1 MEATVPKIY
10 LGLRLE
16 TAQTVET
23 TADNVTWTPLV
34 FPAGSVWHD
43 PHDLLTEIQA
53 AGGLLYLL
61 DTGFGVV
68 APNTILAA
76 ASGTDWGVRFTSAPV
91 IDAYLGS
98 PGTIWQPTPS
108 SNVNAAIFPNTVTV
122 EHVLAG
128 GWREQSRQSYR
139 GGTAVLG
146 DGTTETITQGSA
158 TDTTA
163 RLKLRIAGTKVN
175 DYRDL
180 MTFAYQGA
188 PWVLHYLDIVG
199 GIPLAAPN
207 WATTQHLSGYIDAN
221 DDALE
226 LLPEFELYD
235 HWSTEFNARVVE
247 VIDG

>member
-1 MEATVPKIY
+1 MPKIY
-10 LGLRLE
+10 LGLTLE
-16 TAQTVET
+16 TEQTVET
-23 TADNVTWTPLV
+23 TTDNVSWTPLV
-34 FPAGSVWHD
+34 FAAGSSWHD
-43 PHDLLTEIQA
+43 PHDLLADIQA
-53 AGGLLYLL
+53 AGGYLYLL
-61 DTGFGVV
+61 DTGFGVTV
-68 APNTILAA
+68 PNTIV
-76 ASGTDWGVRFTSAPV
+76 ASALGADWGVRFTSAPV
-91 IDAYLGS
+91 INAYLGS

-108 SNVNAAIFPNTVTV
+108 VNVSVCIFPNTVTV

-128 GWREQSRQSYR
+128 GWRQQSRQSYR
-139 GGTAVLG
+139 GGVAVLG

-163 RLKLRIAGTKVN
+163 RLKLRIAGNKVN

-180 MTFAYQGA
+180 MTAAYQGA
-188 PWVLHYLDIVG
+188 PWVLHYLDTVG
-199 GIPLAAPN
+199 GLDLVAPN
-207 WATTQHLSGYIDAN
+207 WKTTQHISGFIDAN